1 MPFISQSALNTVCT
15 ILQYLY
21 VHCAVYVIFCA
32 EQTLQMSSP
41 DFTPLFALAGAASAI
56 VFCGECGSR
65 QRVSTYELMNASQ
78 WHTLSLQWNLCP
90 NCNECISLLG

>member
-1 MPFISQSALNTVCT
+1 MFTVHVLTSVCD
-15 ILQYLY
+15 
-21 VHCAVYVIFCA
+21 IFCA

-78 WHTLSLQWNLCP
+78 
-90 NCNECISLLG
+90 